1 MTGCTIDEVA
11 VRLNCVSSPLNQPQ
25 MLTIKE
31 PQMIFFNFE
40 ELQKLEKWLMNLD
53 KNDYSATPRKMPLKV
68 VSVPLNPQPSLQA
81 TNEEKSTKS
90 DRDGSLV

>member
-1 MTGCTIDEVA
+1 
-11 VRLNCVSSPLNQPQ
+11 

-53 KNDYSATPRKMPLKV
+53 ENNYNETPRKMPLKV
-68 VSVPLNPQPSLQA
+68 VSVPLNRQPSLQA

>member
-1 MTGCTIDEVA
+1 
-11 VRLNCVSSPLNQPQ
+11 

-53 KNDYSATPRKMPLKV
+53 ENDYSATPMIMPLKV

-81 TNEEKSTKS
+81 ANESNSTKS
-90 DRDGSLV
+90 DIDGSLV